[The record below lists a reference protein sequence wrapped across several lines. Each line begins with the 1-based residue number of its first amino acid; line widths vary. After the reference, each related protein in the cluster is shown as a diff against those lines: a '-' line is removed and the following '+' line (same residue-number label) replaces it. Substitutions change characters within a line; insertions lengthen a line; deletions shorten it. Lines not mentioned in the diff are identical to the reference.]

1 MWGKGHSDRAERP
14 VIGNPTLVNKSLDDS
29 VYESLSPI
37 GAAAVDRGDRA
48 PTANPAASGHHR
60 DALSVYSRDGWEMP
74 GQPSS
79 STWHDHHPSGRHIPD
94 YKPNSSVW
102 QGTTNISPPDSP
114 VSASGARQGSGR
126 VSPLEEEPPGSM
138 QTEKNKHA
146 SHLPVFRKSP
156 RKDSLA
162 AQPGGSKS
170 EQNPQ
175 NRSRITRWDYFFG
188 ESTTS
193 GTGKAAPLA
202 SGHAPFQPQPAPKQP
217 AASQHSG
224 ILNWSREQFQ
234 PIKKF
239 AEARS
244 SRLTKNDNTLPHT
257 AGRLPVTNP
266 LHEKQR
272 GRAPSRA
279 DLSKTSDQHQNQAPP
294 VSAAPGFRP
303 TVVTTIS
310 AGPSMSATPE
320 KRSASKRATSDH
332 HSPPPTNQNSNTAP
346 PRVDLPQSTLDPTLA
361 GLQLEEQ
368 PPSRFS
374 FTTYEPTES
383 GSATDSPRD
392 SVAGNESME
401 NLNSIM
407 SRRRPVPSGM
417 ITPGKMPIRK
427 PTPSQAS
434 EDSTTKPL
442 PECPPEKQA
451 ETRVEALE
459 ARRDT
464 LARRKANIETI
475 IHELTQVVQPS
486 SVAYDIAV
494 RDEVKRTVSSLNSE
508 LADVK
513 REDHEIGLKLFR
525 AYKKRDEQGHY
536 AGSTGLWV
544 KRVTS

>member
-1 MWGKGHSDRAERP
+1 
-14 VIGNPTLVNKSLDDS
+14 
-29 VYESLSPI
+29 
-37 GAAAVDRGDRA
+37 
-48 PTANPAASGHHR
+48 
-60 DALSVYSRDGWEMP
+60 MP

-79 STWHDHHPSGRHIPD
+79 STWHDHHHPPGRHSPE

-102 QGTTNISPPDSP
+102 HETTEISPPDSP

-126 VSPLEEEPPGSM
+126 VSPLEDEPPGSM

-146 SHLPVFRKSP
+146 SHLPVFRKIP

-175 NRSRITRWDYFFG
+175 NRSRITRWDYFSG
-188 ESTTS
+188 EPTTS
-193 GTGKAAPLA
+193 GTGKAAQAAP
-202 SGHAPFQPQPAPKQP
+202 GHAPFQPQPAPKQP
-217 AASQHSG
+217 ASQSG
-224 ILNWSREQFQ
+224 ILNWSREQLQ

-244 SRLTKNDNTLPHT
+244 RLTKNENTLPHT
-257 AGRLPVTNP
+257 AGRLPMTNP

-294 VSAAPGFRP
+294 ISAAPGFRP

-320 KRSASKRATSDH
+320 KRSASRNTTSDH
-332 HSPPPTNQNSNTAP
+332 HPPPPSTNQNSNAAAP
-346 PRVDLPQSTLDPTLA
+346 PRVDLPQTTLDSALA
-361 GLQLEEQ
+361 DLHMEEQ

-374 FTTYEPTES
+374 STTYEPTEP

-392 SVAGNESME
+392 SVAGNESTE

-407 SRRRPVPSGM
+407 SRKRPVPSGM
-417 ITPGKMPIRK
+417 ITTGQKPIRK

-451 ETRVEALE
+451 ETRIEALE

-486 SVAYDIAV
+486 SIAYDIAV

-513 REDHEIGLKLFR
+513 REDHEIGLTLFR
-525 AYKKRDEQGHY
+525 AYKKRDEQGPY
-536 AGSTGLWV
+536 TGSTGLWV

>member
-1 MWGKGHSDRAERP
+1 MFTNRCHRLPLQLLIGMQTTRRPCALTLTDR
-14 VIGNPTLVNKSLDDS
+14 
-29 VYESLSPI
+29 
-37 GAAAVDRGDRA
+37 RGTRA
-48 PTANPAASGHHR
+48 PTANSAISGHHR
-60 DALSVYSRDGWEMP
+60 DASSVYSRDGWEMP

-79 STWHDHHPSGRHIPD
+79 STWHDNHHLFGRHSPD

-102 QGTTNISPPDSP
+102 HETTEISPPDSP
-114 VSASGARQGSGR
+114 VSASGERQGSGR
-126 VSPLEEEPPGSM
+126 VSPLEDEPPGSM
-138 QTEKNKHA
+138 QTEQNKHA
-146 SHLPVFRKSP
+146 SHLPVFRRLS

-175 NRSRITRWDYFFG
+175 NRSRITRWDYFSS
-188 ESTTS
+188 EPTTS
-193 GTGKAAPLA
+193 GAGKAAQVAP
-202 SGHAPFQPQPAPKQP
+202 GHAPFQPQSAPKQP
-217 AASQHSG
+217 ASQSG

-239 AEARS
+239 TEAR
-244 SRLTKNDNTLPHT
+244 SRLTKYENILPHT
-257 AGRLPVTNP
+257 AERLPMTNP

-279 DLSKTSDQHQNQAPP
+279 DLSKKNLAP
-294 VSAAPGFRP
+294 PGFRP
-303 TVVTTIS
+303 TVITTIS
-310 AGPSMSATPE
+310 AGPPMSATPE
-320 KRSASKRATSDH
+320 KRSASRNTTSDH
-332 HSPPPTNQNSNTAP
+332 HPPPPSTNQNSNPAAP
-346 PRVDLPQSTLDPTLA
+346 PRVDLPQSTLNSALA
-361 GLQLEEQ
+361 DLHMEEQ

-374 FTTYEPTES
+374 STTYEPTEP

-392 SVAGNESME
+392 SVAGNESTE

-407 SRRRPVPSGM
+407 SRKRPVPSGM
-417 ITPGKMPIRK
+417 IMTGQKPTRK
-427 PTPSQAS
+427 PTPSQVS

-451 ETRVEALE
+451 ETRIEALE

-475 IHELTQVVQPS
+475 IHELTQVIQPS
-486 SVAYDIAV
+486 PIAYDIAV
-494 RDEVKRTVSSLNSE
+494 RDELKRTVSSLNSE